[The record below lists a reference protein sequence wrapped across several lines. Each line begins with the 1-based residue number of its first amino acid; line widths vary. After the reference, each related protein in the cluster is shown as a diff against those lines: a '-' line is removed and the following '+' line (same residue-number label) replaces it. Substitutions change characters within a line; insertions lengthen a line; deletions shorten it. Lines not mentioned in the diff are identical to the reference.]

1 MSNDVIKPM
10 LVAPVEA
17 SASSPVE
24 ASTPRADRGAGIHKP
39 RGRPFE
45 PGRSG
50 NPNGRPKGS
59 RNRITRALEEL
70 IDGKAEALVAKA
82 IEKALEG
89 DSSMLRALLSRT
101 VPARR
106 ARTVELELP
115 SIETAADAPA
125 ASAAVLAACTCG
137 EISPAEADA
146 IMALIRTHVHIIEAT
161 GRARLAVLEAKLPEA
176 LPEQRKSEEGQKC
189 TSRREVLTSKPKFEL
204 TPPEILELGELLRQD
219 PLYPSYIAWGRGL
232 PEVRYEGKPL
242 KHKLRVRN
250 PCPACRTTSE
260 QLC

>member
-1 MSNDVIKPM
+1 MSDAIKPM
-10 LVAPVEA
+10 LVPPVEA

-24 ASTPRADRGAGIHKP
+24 ASVSSPVEVSVSPPATTENTREAPSPGWRPLGSNDQACTDPLATPRANREAEIHKP

-82 IEKALEG
+82 IAKALEG

-101 VPARR
+101 VPAQR

-125 ASAAVLAACTCG
+125 ASAAVLAACSCG

-146 IMALIRTHVHIIEAT
+146 IMTLIKTHVHIIEGADLE
-161 GRARLAVLEAKLPEA
+161 ARLSALESK
-176 LPEQRKSEEGQKC
+176 KQK
-189 TSRREVLTSKPKFEL
+189 
-204 TPPEILELGELLRQD
+204 
-219 PLYPSYIAWGRGL
+219 
-232 PEVRYEGKPL
+232 
-242 KHKLRVRN
+242 
-250 PCPACRTTSE
+250 
-260 QLC
+260 

>member
-1 MSNDVIKPM
+1 MSDVINPM
-10 LVAPVEA
+10 LALPVEA
-17 SASSPVE
+17 SVSSAAEALASSPVE
-24 ASTPRADRGAGIHKP
+24 VSVSPPDKP

-146 IMALIRTHVHIIEAT
+146 IMALIRTHVHIIGAT
-161 GRARLAVLEAKLPEA
+161 DLEARMSAVESKLDI
-176 LPEQRKSEEGQKC
+176 
-189 TSRREVLTSKPKFEL
+189 VV
-204 TPPEILELGELLRQD
+204 PPCG
-219 PLYPSYIAWGRGL
+219 
-232 PEVRYEGKPL
+232 
-242 KHKLRVRN
+242 
-250 PCPACRTTSE
+250 
-260 QLC
+260 

>member
-1 MSNDVIKPM
+1 MSDVIEPI
-10 LVAPVEA
+10 VAPVEVSASSPVEA

-24 ASTPRADRGAGIHKP
+24 VSVSPPATENTREAPSAALEPTGLNDQACTDPPATPHTNSEGEIHKP

-45 PGRSG
+45 RGRSG

-82 IEKALEG
+82 IEKALQG

-101 VPARR
+101 VPAPR

-115 SIETAADAPA
+115 NIENAADAPA
-125 ASAAVLAACTCG
+125 ASAAVLAACSCG

-146 IMALIRTHVHIIEAT
+146 IMALIRTHMQIIEAT
-161 GRARLAVLEAKLPEA
+161 DLEARLSVAESK
-176 LPEQRKSEEGQKC
+176 QQK
-189 TSRREVLTSKPKFEL
+189 
-204 TPPEILELGELLRQD
+204 
-219 PLYPSYIAWGRGL
+219 
-232 PEVRYEGKPL
+232 
-242 KHKLRVRN
+242 
-250 PCPACRTTSE
+250 
-260 QLC
+260 

>member
-146 IMALIRTHVHIIEAT
+146 IMALIRTHVHIIGAT
-161 GRARLAVLEAKLPEA
+161 DLEARMSAVESKLDI
-176 LPEQRKSEEGQKC
+176 
-189 TSRREVLTSKPKFEL
+189 VV
-204 TPPEILELGELLRQD
+204 PPCG
-219 PLYPSYIAWGRGL
+219 
-232 PEVRYEGKPL
+232 
-242 KHKLRVRN
+242 
-250 PCPACRTTSE
+250 
-260 QLC
+260 

>member
-1 MSNDVIKPM
+1 MSDVIKPM
-10 LVAPVEA
+10 LVPPVEA
-17 SASSPVE
+17 SALSPVE
-24 ASTPRADRGAGIHKP
+24 ASTSSPVEISVSPPATTENTPEAPSPASAPNGLNDQACTDPLATPRVNSDAEIHKA

-101 VPARR
+101 VPAQR

-115 SIETAADAPA
+115 SIETAADAPT
-125 ASAAVLAACTCG
+125 ASAFVLAACSCG

-146 IMALIRTHVHIIEAT
+146 IMALIKAHVGIIEGT
-161 GRARLAVLEAKLPEA
+161 DLEARLSAVESKL
-176 LPEQRKSEEGQKC
+176 QK
-189 TSRREVLTSKPKFEL
+189 
-204 TPPEILELGELLRQD
+204 
-219 PLYPSYIAWGRGL
+219 
-232 PEVRYEGKPL
+232 
-242 KHKLRVRN
+242 
-250 PCPACRTTSE
+250 
-260 QLC
+260 

>member
-1 MSNDVIKPM
+1 
-10 LVAPVEA
+10 VEV
-17 SASSPVE
+17 SVSP
-24 ASTPRADRGAGIHKP
+24 PDKP

-45 PGRSG
+45 RGRSG

-70 IDGKAEALVAKA
+70 IDGNAEALVAKA
-82 IEKALEG
+82 IEKALNG
-89 DSSMLRALLSRT
+89 DAGMLRALLSRT

-115 SIETAADAPA
+115 NIENAADAPA
-125 ASAAVLAACTCG
+125 GSAAVLAACSCG

-146 IMALIRTHVHIIEAT
+146 IMALIRTHVHIIEAADQF
-161 GRARLAVLEAKLPEA
+161 RARLAVLEAKLPEP

-189 TSRREVLTSKPKFEL
+189 TSRYEVLRSKLEFEL
-204 TPPEILELGELLRQD
+204 TPPEILELGALLRQD
-219 PLYPSYIAWGRGL
+219 PIYPSTKAWDRALRGRSLGY
-232 PEVRYEGKPL
+232 RKNDPL
-242 KHKLRVRN
+242 NHKRPVRN